1 MVYESPRPLYN
12 ENIIG
17 VGYFFQGTG
26 SVKGVKLNKGNKT
39 VFKAF

>member
-1 MVYESPRPLYN
+1 MVYESPRPLYD

-26 SVKGVKLNKGNKT
+26 SVKSVQLNKGNKS
-39 VFKAF
+39 VFEAF